1 MKSYPYYVV
10 TTKTLQIDLA
20 AVSSSSEVAPRDS
33 SLRSRMTTRGDIA
46 KDLGIDKV
54 LDVTSYYNQIGK
66 PHGCDETNN
75 LIKANVQ

>member
-1 MKSYPYYVV
+1 MKKTIGYEILPYYVV

-46 KDLGIDKV
+46 KDLGRDKV
-54 LDVTSYYNQIGK
+54 LDVTSYYGVWM
-66 PHGCDETNN
+66 
-75 LIKANVQ
+75 LSVWRL